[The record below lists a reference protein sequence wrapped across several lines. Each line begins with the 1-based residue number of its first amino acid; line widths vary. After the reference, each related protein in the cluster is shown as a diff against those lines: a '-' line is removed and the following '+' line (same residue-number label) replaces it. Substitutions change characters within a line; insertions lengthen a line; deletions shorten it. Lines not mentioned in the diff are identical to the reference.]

1 MKYLLDV
8 FCPAEPLKNDDEVR
22 IIGSD
27 KVFVIDIIVNGLALL
42 KYVKNGTFKIAEW
55 ELVKDLQHV

>member
-42 KYVKNGTFKIAEW
+42 KSAKNGTFKIAEW